1 VPESKIEV
9 IYNWC
14 DEQNIRE
21 VPRDKALAK
30 QLGMDDCFN
39 VVFAGTMGAVQALDV
54 VLDAAMLLSDR
65 NPDVQFVFVGGGI
78 EVARLSKSA
87 RERRLQNVKFLPRR
101 SFSEISSILALA
113 DALLVHI
120 KDDPLFEITVPSKI
134 QAYLAAGRPIIA
146 ALRGDG
152 AELVQRANAGLGCDP
167 CVPEKLAEVVLS
179 LAHKSVEEREKMGQ
193 RGKQFYKENLALSIG
208 VSHFEAL
215 FRSVAKTHI

>member
-1 VPESKIEV
+1 
-9 IYNWC
+9 
-14 DEQNIRE
+14 
-21 VPRDKALAK
+21 
-30 QLGMDDCFN
+30 
-39 VVFAGTMGAVQALDV
+39 
-54 VLDAAMLLSDR
+54 
-65 NPDVQFVFVGGGI
+65 
-78 EVARLSKSA
+78 
-87 RERRLQNVKFLPRR
+87 
-101 SFSEISSILALA
+101 
-113 DALLVHI
+113 VHI